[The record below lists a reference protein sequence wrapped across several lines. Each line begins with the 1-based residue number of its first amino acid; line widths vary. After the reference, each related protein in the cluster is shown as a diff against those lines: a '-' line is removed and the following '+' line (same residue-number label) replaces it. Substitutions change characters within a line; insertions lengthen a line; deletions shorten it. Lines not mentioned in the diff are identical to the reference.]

1 VEERVDVMMKNARQ
15 LRGIVSATYP
25 EFEHLSVELR
35 DTWKKKPCNELAS
48 EAEELACLW
57 GQASSIYK
65 VWPAKET
72 LDFLVQVLSHAS
84 VRSIQAKKRSSFA
97 AGIRINCL
105 EWLATMICD

>member
-1 VEERVDVMMKNARQ
+1 VEESVDVMMRNARQ

-35 DTWKKKPCNELAS
+35 HAWEKKPCNELNS

-65 VWPAKET
+65 VRPARET
-72 LDFLVQVLSHAS
+72 LDFLVQVLSRAS
-84 VRSIQAKKRSSFA
+84 VRSIQAKRRSSSA
-97 AGIRINCL
+97 ASIRINCP
-105 EWLATMICD
+105 EWLTTIICD